1 MPTLEDNVDY
11 NEIKQLIKL
20 RTSNATGQAIP
31 IPGQKNDN
39 KALEDFE
46 EELYAELLD
55 QHQRIDLFV
64 RSKSGEIK
72 RRLDHL
78 NRQLIQ
84 LEAQS
89 QLASKKRISVRR
101 LEKYSKVEGEVLN
114 AGEEIQS
121 LARYVGAQRTAFLKL
136 LKKYKKWTG
145 SSALG
150 SRFQNEV
157 LGQPRNFAQKDF
169 SPLLAQWAD
178 LLAAVRAPF
187 EAGLSWKSNITNG
200 TTGGRLPSISQS
212 SRSGNLSKELHDE
225 HRENKE
231 NRQGPTSAHELYTSF
246 TIGSD
251 VDVDTALATI
261 PLGKTAGRA
270 AYWIHPENLIQ
281 LHVVLLQY
289 SRLRRRNAEV
299 SSPTSPVSPGSSRR
313 GSVRGSF
320 EGRLM
325 GTEEEVGTI
334 VCDDPNSFAKRRNN
348 ATISEIETLQGTVAC
363 AAAASFRYSSM
374 GEAIVSVE
382 SLTNTPNT
390 SDVPSNQTM
399 KKAKMKRKVLSQLFD
414 REDVTAS
421 RSQSHSGLKE
431 SKSFDQ
437 DFFTVRQWLHDHL
450 DIQPLVHIRSKRTR
464 FVGLGNSEVHGTW
477 AVLDKDILT
486 NKSSLDD
493 LDNLTNSPVSDT
505 GIIELFPHAV
515 LEVRWEGESQPEL
528 VKALDESH
536 FVSSSLVLLAVQY

>member
-1 MPTLEDNVDY
+1 MKDNVDY

-20 RTSNATGQAIP
+20 RTSNAPGQAIT

-46 EELYAELLD
+46 KELYAELLD

-78 NRQLIQ
+78 NRQLIH

-89 QLASKKRISVRR
+89 QLSSKRRISVRR
-101 LEKYSKVEGEVLN
+101 LEKFSKVEGEVLK

-150 SRFQNEV
+150 ARFQNEV
-157 LGQPRNFAQKDF
+157 LGRPRSFAQKDF
-169 SPLLAQWAD
+169 SLLLAQWAD
-178 LLAAVRAPF
+178 VLAAVRAPF
-187 EAGLSWKSNITNG
+187 EAGLSWKTTKTNG
-200 TTGGRLPSISQS
+200 ATGGGPPSNPQPG
-212 SRSGNLSKELHDE
+212 RSGNLSKAPHDE
-225 HRENKE
+225 HQESGENGQ
-231 NRQGPTSAHELYTSF
+231 RPTSVHELHTTF
-246 TIGSD
+246 TTGSD
-251 VDVDTALATI
+251 VDVDTALATV
-261 PLGKTAGRA
+261 PLGRTAGRA
-270 AYWIHPENLIQ
+270 TYWIHPENLIQ

-289 SRLRRRNAEV
+289 SRLRRRNADA
-299 SSPTSPVSPGSSRR
+299 SSPTSPLSPSSSRR
-313 GSVRGSF
+313 GSVRGSL
-320 EGRLM
+320 EGRLI
-325 GTEEEVGTI
+325 GTDEEAGTI

-363 AAAASFRYSSM
+363 GAAASFRYSTS

-382 SLTNTPNT
+382 SLTNSPNT
-390 SDVPSNQTM
+390 SDMRSKPTM
-399 KKAKMKRKVLSQLFD
+399 KKAKMKRKALSQLFD
-414 REDVTAS
+414 REDVTSS

-437 DFFTVRQWLHDHL
+437 DFFTVRQWLHDHR
-450 DIQPLVHIRSKRTR
+450 DIQPLVHIRCKRTR
-464 FVGLGNSEVHGTW
+464 FVGLGNNEVHGTW
-477 AVLDKDILT
+477 AVLDKDIST

-493 LDNLTNSPVSDT
+493 LDNLTNSPVSET
-505 GIIELFPHAV
+505 GTPELFPHAV

-536 FVSSSLVLLAVQY
+536 LVSSSLVLLAAQY

>member
-31 IPGQKNDN
+31 VPGQKNDN

-46 EELYAELLD
+46 KELYAELLD

-101 LEKYSKVEGEVLN
+101 LEKFSKVEGEVLN

-150 SRFQNEV
+150 ARFQNEV

-187 EAGLSWKSNITNG
+187 EAGLSWKANNTNG
-200 TTGGRLPSISQS
+200 TTGGRLPSIPQS
-212 SRSGNLSKELHDE
+212 SQSGNLTEELHDE

-231 NRQGPTSAHELYTSF
+231 NEQGPPSAHELYTSF
-246 TIGSD
+246 TTGSD

-299 SSPTSPVSPGSSRR
+299 SSPTSPVSPSSSRR

-320 EGRLM
+320 EGRLL

-363 AAAASFRYSSM
+363 AAAASFRYSSS

-390 SDVPSNQTM
+390 SDVPSNPTM
-399 KKAKMKRKVLSQLFD
+399 KTAKMKRKVLAQLFD

-421 RSQSHSGLKE
+421 RSQSLSGLKE

-464 FVGLGNSEVHGTW
+464 FVGLGNNEVHGTW

-505 GIIELFPHAV
+505 GITELFPHAV

-536 FVSSSLVLLAVQY
+536 LVSSSLVLLAVQY